1 MGILPDT
8 QLDEELEEELEE
20 DFDEELKEEP
30 EENYKIKCFFS
41 DLIFY
46 TLIILIAA
54 YIIPNFVLQRTI
66 VDGASM
72 EEALHNGDNIYV
84 EKISYRFDKL
94 DRFDIVVF
102 YPYGRE
108 HNDYYVKRIIAL
120 PGETIQIKD
129 DGLIYID
136 GELLEEDY
144 GNEIILDPGRAA
156 MPIRLAKDEYFVLG
170 DNRNV
175 SKDSRFW
182 TVGNVNIRNI
192 EGKVFF
198 RISPLDQFGFID

>member
-1 MGILPDT
+1 MGNLPDKE
-8 QLDEELEEELEE
+8 LDEKIEEEL
-20 DFDEELKEEP
+20 DEKLD
-30 EENYKIKCFFS
+30 ENYKIKGFLS
-41 DLIFY
+41 DFVFY

-72 EEALHNGDNIYV
+72 EEALYNGDNIYV

-108 HNDYYVKRIIAL
+108 HKDYYVKRIIAL
-120 PGETIQIKD
+120 PGETIQIKN

-144 GNEIILDPGRAA
+144 GNEIIIDPGRAA

-170 DNRNV
+170 DNRNI

-198 RISPLDQFGFID
+198 RISPLYKFGFID

>member
-1 MGILPDT
+1 MGNLPDT

>member
-1 MGILPDT
+1 MGNLPDT
-8 QLDEELEEELEE
+8 QLDEELEELEE

-182 TVGNVNIRNI
+182 TVGNVNIKNI

>member
-1 MGILPDT
+1 MGNLPDR
-8 QLDEELEEELEE
+8 QLDEKIEEEL
-20 DFDEELKEEP
+20 DEKLD
-30 EENYKIKCFFS
+30 ENYKIKGFLS
-41 DLIFY
+41 DFVFY

-72 EEALHNGDNIYV
+72 EEALYNGDNIYV

-108 HNDYYVKRIIAL
+108 HKDYYVKRIIAL
-120 PGETIQIKD
+120 PGETIQIKN

-144 GNEIILDPGRAA
+144 GNEIIIDPGRAA

-170 DNRNV
+170 DNRNI

-198 RISPLDQFGFID
+198 RISPLYKFGFID

>member
-1 MGILPDT
+1 MGNLPDKE
-8 QLDEELEEELEE
+8 LDEKIEEEL
-20 DFDEELKEEP
+20 DEKLD
-30 EENYKIKCFFS
+30 ENYKIKGFLS
-41 DLIFY
+41 DFVFY

-72 EEALHNGDNIYV
+72 EEALYNGDNIYV

-108 HNDYYVKRIIAL
+108 HKDYYVKRIIAL
-120 PGETIQIKD
+120 PGETIQIKN

-144 GNEIILDPGRAA
+144 GNEIIIDPGRAA

-170 DNRNV
+170 DNRNI

-192 EGKVFF
+192 EGKVF
-198 RISPLDQFGFID
+198 RISPLYKFGFID

>member
-1 MGILPDT
+1 MGNLPDKE
-8 QLDEELEEELEE
+8 LDEKIEEEL
-20 DFDEELKEEP
+20 DEKLD
-30 EENYKIKCFFS
+30 ENYKIKGFLS
-41 DLIFY
+41 DFVFY

-72 EEALHNGDNIYV
+72 EEALYNGDNIYV

-108 HNDYYVKRIIAL
+108 HKDYYVKRIIAL
-120 PGETIQIKD
+120 PGETIQIKN

-144 GNEIILDPGRAA
+144 GNEIIIDPGRAA

-170 DNRNV
+170 DNRNI

-182 TVGNVNIRNI
+182 TVGNVNIRNS

-198 RISPLDQFGFID
+198 RISPLYKFGFID